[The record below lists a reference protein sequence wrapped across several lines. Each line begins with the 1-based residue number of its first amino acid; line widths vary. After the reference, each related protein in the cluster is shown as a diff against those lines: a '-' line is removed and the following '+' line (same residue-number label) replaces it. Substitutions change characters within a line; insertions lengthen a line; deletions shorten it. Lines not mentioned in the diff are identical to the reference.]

1 MLKVDRKGGIAVVV
15 LKYMK
20 VLSAFIIIVALC
32 FVNNVKAEISEDE
45 YAELREIFSE
55 ARLSIMSDAEKEELV
70 NGNLTIDEKIYQIT
84 KTVNDT
90 YTYSE
95 IDSDL
100 YETLMDNYNNGITPM
115 DAYHETSYKR
125 IQIID
130 NYIGGNTHSILVYT
144 QWLVTP
150 ATKSYD
156 VTAMR
161 IDGGYIVDG
170 TQDGTQTFWKNG
182 EYDYVDYSWNGTN
195 IRKSDNGFG
204 ISMNLVDGASYFE
217 TDISANVISTS
228 QNSVAYGT
236 YQHAVTDVSLSQ
248 SQSYTISHNGLG
260 DVLNFATSVHNYYD
274 RMAGV
279 SISLAQ

>member
-1 MLKVDRKGGIAVVV
+1 
-15 LKYMK
+15 MK
-20 VLSAFIIIVALC
+20 VILTFIIIGTLC
-32 FVNNVKAEISEDE
+32 YADNANAAISEEE

-55 ARLSIMSDAEKEELV
+55 ARLSLMSDEEKEELV
-70 NGNLTIDEKIYQIT
+70 NGDLTVNEKIYQVT
-84 KTVNDT
+84 ESVNGT
-90 YTYSE
+90 FTYSE
-95 IDSDL
+95 VDPDMVDQIK
-100 YETLMDNYNNGITPM
+100 ENFNNGITTY
-115 DAYHETSYKR
+115 DASHQTTYKR

-130 NYIGGNTHSILVYT
+130 NPINVSDGMHMVMVYT

-161 IDGGYIVDG
+161 IDGGYVVEG
-170 TQDGTQTFWKNG
+170 SQDGSQLYWKDG
-182 EYDYVDYSWNGTN
+182 SYSMINYSPNGTN
-195 IRKSDNGFG
+195 IRKADNGFG

-228 QNSVAYGT
+228 QNAVAYGT

-260 DVLNFATSVHNYYD
+260 DVLNFASSVYNYYD

-279 SISLAQ
+279 SITLQQ